1 MTMTPTP
8 LAVSPLCLG
17 TNIFGWTADERESF
31 AVLDAYV
38 AAGHNFLDTADVY
51 SAWVDG
57 HSGGESEAVIGAWL
71 RRRGNRD
78 RVLVATKVGNLG
90 GLAADNVRRCLEDSL
105 LRLHTDYVD
114 IYYLHRDVADV
125 PLQETL
131 GAVDDEV
138 RRGRVRHVG
147 LSNFSAARATEAIEI
162 CARDGLS
169 PIRMLSPHYNLLER
183 KYENRLAAVCA
194 AHGIACV
201 PYYALASG
209 FLTGKYRPGVDVG
222 SARGRLDGSRY
233 LDDRG
238 IAALAVLEAIALE
251 HDTTLAAVAL
261 AWLRSRPTVVAPI
274 ASARTPEQLAQ
285 LLPMDAIELSDAE
298 LDRLSAV

>member
-1 MTMTPTP
+1 MTITPTP
-8 LAVSPLCLG
+8 LAVSSLCLG
-17 TNIFGWTADERESF
+17 TNIFGWTAGERESF

-71 RRRGNRD
+71 ERPGNRD

-105 LRLHTDYVD
+105 RRLRTDYVD
-114 IYYLHRDVADV
+114 VYYLHRDVADV

-131 GAVDDEV
+131 AAVDDEV

-162 CARDGLS
+162 CERDGLA
-169 PIRMLSPHYNLLER
+169 PIRMVSPHYNLLER
-183 KYENRLAAVCA
+183 KYEQRLAAVCA

-201 PYYALASG
+201 PYYGLASG

-238 IAALAVLEAIALE
+238 IAALDALDAIALA
-251 HDTTLAAVAL
+251 HDTTVAAVAL
-261 AWLRSRPTVVAPI
+261 AWLRGRPTVVAPI

-285 LLPMDAIELSDAE
+285 LLPMESVELSEAE
-298 LDRLSAV
+298 LQRLDAV